1 MGLFDK
7 LKSLV
12 SDDKKD
18 TGTIEIIAP
27 LSGEIV
33 NIEDVP
39 DVVFAEKI
47 VGDGIAIKPT
57 GNKMV
62 APVDG
67 TIGKIFETNHAF
79 SIESDSGVE
88 LFVHFGIDTVELKGE
103 GFKRIAEE
111 GQRVKV
117 GDTVIEFDLPLLE
130 EKAKSTLTPVVISN
144 MDEIK
149 ELIKLSGSVTV
160 GETRLSASRSNS
172 CRSEKWRPSAP
183 FFMLPPAA
191 AKSIHRS
198 HAAGCSAS
206 LPVRATPNG
215 APHRLTPSLSANH

>member
-12 SDDKKD
+12 SDDKNS
-18 TGTIEIIAP
+18 TGNIDIIAP
-27 LSGEIV
+27 ISGEIV

-57 GNKMV
+57 GNKIV

-79 SIESDSGVE
+79 SIESDNGIE

-103 GFKRIAEE
+103 GFTRLAEE
-111 GQRVKV
+111 GQKV
-117 GDTVIEFDLPLLE
+117 QKGDLVLELDLPLLE

-149 ELIKLSGSVTV
+149 ELIKLTGSVIV
-160 GETRLSASRSNS
+160 GETVIMQI
-172 CRSEKWRPSAP
+172 K
-183 FFMLPPAA
+183 
-191 AKSIHRS
+191 K
-198 HAAGCSAS
+198 
-206 LPVRATPNG
+206 
-215 APHRLTPSLSANH
+215 

>member
-12 SDDKKD
+12 SEDKSSS
-18 TGTIEIIAP
+18 GSIEIIAP

-47 VGDGIAIKPT
+47 VGDGIAIKPA
-57 GNKMV
+57 GNKIV

-79 SIESDSGVE
+79 SIESDDGIE

-103 GFKRIAEE
+103 GFKRVAEE
-111 GQRVKV
+111 GQTVKK
-117 GDTVIEFDLPLLE
+117 GDLIIEFDLALLE
-130 EKAKSTLTPVVISN
+130 EKAKSVLTPVVISN

-149 ELIKLSGSVTV
+149 ELNKLTGSVTV
-160 GETRLSASRSNS
+160 GETVIMRI
-172 CRSEKWRPSAP
+172 K
-183 FFMLPPAA
+183 
-191 AKSIHRS
+191 K
-198 HAAGCSAS
+198 
-206 LPVRATPNG
+206 
-215 APHRLTPSLSANH
+215 

>member
-1 MGLFDK
+1 
-7 LKSLV
+7 
-12 SDDKKD
+12 
-18 TGTIEIIAP
+18 
-27 LSGEIV
+27 
-33 NIEDVP
+33 
-39 DVVFAEKI
+39 
-47 VGDGIAIKPT
+47 
-57 GNKMV
+57 MV

-79 SIESDSGVE
+79 SIGSDSGVE

-160 GETRLSASRSNS
+160 GET
-172 CRSEKWRPSAP
+172 
-183 FFMLPPAA
+183 
-191 AKSIHRS
+191 
-198 HAAGCSAS
+198 
-206 LPVRATPNG
+206 PVIRIKK
-215 APHRLTPSLSANH
+215 

>member
-7 LKSLV
+7 LFGSKENKTV
-12 SDDKKD
+12 EV
-18 TGTIEIIAP
+18 EIYAP

-39 DVVFAEKI
+39 DVVFSEKI
-47 VGDGIAIKPT
+47 VGDGIAIRPT
-57 GNKMV
+57 GNKIV

-67 TIGKIFETNHAF
+67 VIGKIFETNHAF
-79 SIESDSGVE
+79 SIESDSGIE

-103 GFKRIAEE
+103 GFTRIAEE

-117 GDTVIEFDLPLLE
+117 GDTVIEFDLALLE

-160 GETRLSASRSNS
+160 GET
-172 CRSEKWRPSAP
+172 
-183 FFMLPPAA
+183 
-191 AKSIHRS
+191 
-198 HAAGCSAS
+198 
-206 LPVRATPNG
+206 PVIRIKK
-215 APHRLTPSLSANH
+215 